1 MLSWEK
7 KIARECI
14 KFILTTFSEVL
25 YKKRTI
31 CQFSKMSYNL
41 ASKICM
47 FLENQSKK
55 EYPRLTSHSQCW
67 RLQSVV
73 ALMFKLIQLQI

>member
-1 MLSWEK
+1 MLT
-7 KIARECI
+7 
-14 KFILTTFSEVL
+14 KFREVL

-47 FLENQSKK
+47 FLENQTKK
-55 EYPRLTSHSQCW
+55 NNPQQNSHSQCW
-67 RLQSVV
+67 RLQSVTLV

>member
-1 MLSWEK
+1 MLTK
-7 KIARECI
+7 
-14 KFILTTFSEVL
+14 FSEVL

-31 CQFSKMSYNL
+31 HQFSKMSYNL

-47 FLENQSKK
+47 FLENQTKK
-55 EYPRLTSHSQCW
+55 GYPQQNSHSQSW
-67 RLQSVV
+67 RLQSVTLV